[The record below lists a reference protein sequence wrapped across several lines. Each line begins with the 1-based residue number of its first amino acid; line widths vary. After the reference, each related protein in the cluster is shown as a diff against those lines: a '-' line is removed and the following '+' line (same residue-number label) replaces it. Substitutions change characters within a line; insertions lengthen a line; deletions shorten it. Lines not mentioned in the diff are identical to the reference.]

1 MKVAEFLNTVKCVL
15 REKTLVC
22 ISEEMIILGIA
33 NLRDF
38 FAENYYRRF
47 DDRTVSIIAPSVKD
61 GTIMSILISI
71 KPENA

>member
-1 MKVAEFLNTVKCVL
+1 MKVAEFLNTVKCVP

-22 ISEEMIILGIA
+22 ISEEMIILGIT
-33 NLRDF
+33 NLRDY

-47 DDRTVSIIAPSVKD
+47 DDRTVSIITPSMD
-61 GTIMSILISI
+61 NGSMSILISV

>member
-1 MKVAEFLNTVKCVL
+1 MKVTEFLNTVKCVP

-22 ISEEMIILGIA
+22 ISEEMIILGIT
-33 NLRDF
+33 NLRDY

-47 DDRTVSIIAPSVKD
+47 DDRTVSIITPSMD
-61 GTIMSILISI
+61 TGSMSIIISV